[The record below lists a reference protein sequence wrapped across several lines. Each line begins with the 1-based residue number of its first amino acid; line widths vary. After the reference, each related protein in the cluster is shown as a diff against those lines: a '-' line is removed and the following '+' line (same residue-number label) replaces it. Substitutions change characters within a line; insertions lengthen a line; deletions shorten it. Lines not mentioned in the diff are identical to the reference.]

1 MTANGIKCFLLKK
14 IQGLPPLANG
24 RFIGDG
30 SGLTDLDR
38 TKLSGVDEE
47 GDANTF
53 LNAAGAFSGIT
64 GIKVNEATAADT
76 AKALKKDLI
85 GSDSNEWTV
94 TANGIKMFSVKKDT
108 GLTLAN
114 GRFIGD
120 GSGLTDPDRTKLSGV
135 DTEEVTLI
143 HLNATG
149 AFSGITGIKVNE
161 ATAADTAK
169 ALKRQQQPYWEDSNE
184 WTVTANGIKMFLL
197 KKIQGL
203 PLLMVDS
210 LEMVL
215 V

>member
-1 MTANGIKCFLLKK
+1 MLILALKKDNNNLIGVTQMNGIKMFSVKK
-14 IQGLPPLANG
+14 DTGLTLANG

-38 TKLSGVDEE
+38 TKLSGVDTEE

-53 LNAAGAFSGIT
+53 LNATGAFSGIT

-76 AKALKKDLI
+76 AKALKKDNNNFI

-120 GSGLTDPDRTKLSGV
+120 GSGLTDLDRTKLSGV
-135 DTEEVTLI
+135 DTEEGDANTF
-143 HLNATG
+143 LNATG
-149 AFSGITGIKVNE
+149 AFGH
-161 ATAADTAK
+161 
-169 ALKRQQQPYWEDSNE
+169 YWY
-184 WTVTANGIKMFLL
+184 
-197 KKIQGL
+197 
-203 PLLMVDS
+203 
-210 LEMVL
+210 
-215 V
+215 